1 MKEQKVRLI
10 VVLSTIT
17 MMIVLFIGITYS
29 YFTALNN
36 KGSTSVISATSGKMV
51 INYADGSSKLLSSED
66 IQPSDKILIDKT
78 FTLTGT
84 NTTSGLS
91 MPYEVGLDYVSEFS
105 DGMIHYYI
113 KRTNT
118 NGNVTSTLVGTANQT
133 IPGNTSETGYT
144 SGTLKK
150 GNRYLELAT
159 GEFKANTSNQTI
171 AFNLKIQFPDTGKNQ
186 DSEKGKTLTGEIVIN
201 YEESATDTLMALY
214 DKETKTNNISASGLF
229 IDDTKDVNLRYTG
242 ATPNNYVYF
251 GNDNELWR
259 IVGVFNVTDSEGST
273 TRKLK
278 LVRDT
283 ALGSYSW
290 DAKLNPQTNDYR
302 GINDWTEADLMK
314 ELNGDYL
321 DTTLIANKTNWY
333 NLYWSSN
340 GPVFQQTGVFDYT
353 KVIKSNYQNMISE
366 SVWNIG
372 GNSYNNPSSAPYGLP
387 LLDQYN
393 RERGTIT
400 YQNSRPYIWTGK
412 VGLIYPS
419 DYGYASTNSECRKNL
434 RAGVI
439 YDPLNKQYSYVNV
452 KCIFDNW
459 LYNSKLYWTLSPYS
473 DSSYDVFVVSGHIA
487 GTPASYVFNVFPSL
501 YLKSNI
507 KIINGTGEKTKP
519 YILNP

>member
-36 KGSTSVISATSGKMV
+36 QGSTSVISATSGKMV

-66 IQPSDKILIDKT
+66 VQPSNKILIDKT

-84 NTTSGLS
+84 NTTSGLA
-91 MPYEVGLDYVSEFS
+91 MPYKVGLNYVSEFS
-105 DGMIHYYI
+105 DGQIYYYI
-113 KRTNT
+113 KRTSA
-118 NGNVTSTLVGTANQT
+118 NGNVTSILVGTANQS
-133 IPGNTSETGYT
+133 IPGNTSEKGYT
-144 SGTLKK
+144 AGTLKK
-150 GNRYLELAT
+150 GNRYIELVS
-159 GEFKANTSNQTI
+159 GEFNANTSNQNIT
-171 AFNLKIQFPDTGKNQ
+171 FNLKIQFPDTGKNQ

-278 LVRDT
+278 LVRDS

-290 DAKLNPQTNDYR
+290 DTSDSSTNSGY
-302 GINDWTEADLMK
+302 GVNDWTDADLMK
-314 ELNGDYL
+314 ELNGNYL
-321 DTTLIANKTNWY
+321 DTTLTVNKNWY
-333 NLYWSSN
+333 NGRN
-340 GPVFQQTGVFDYT
+340 NQQTGTFNYT
-353 KVIKSNYQNMISE
+353 TVIKEKYQNMISN

-372 GNSYNNPSSAPYGLP
+372 GNSYTGSAPYTLN
-387 LLDQYN
+387 LLTQYN
-393 RERGTIT
+393 RERDKIT
-400 YQNSRPYIWTGK
+400 YQNSRPSVWTGK
-412 VGLIYPS
+412 VGLIYAS
-419 DYGYASTNSECRKNL
+419 DYGYASTYGECHNNL
-434 RAGVI
+434 RVGVT
-439 YDPLNKQYSYVNV
+439 YDKATNKWDYSNELC
-452 KCIFDNW
+452 KTDNW
-459 LYNSKLYWTLSPYS
+459 LAKSSWYWTLSPYS
-473 DSSYDVFVVSGHIA
+473 VTSYDVFRVLGDGVVNPHDSCN
-487 GTPASYVFNVFPSL
+487 SNSVFPAVF
-501 YLKSNI
+501 LKSDI
-507 KIINGTGEKTKP
+507 LFISGTGEKDSP
-519 YILNP
+519 YRLG